1 MATMLAASMA
11 WRFSAMNRFDGMA
24 KMISKFRS
32 FWHDGR
38 GVAAIEMA
46 FIMPFLL
53 FLYFGLVDLTALIS
67 LNRKV
72 TYAAS
77 VVADLVTQND
87 TTVTSATMND
97 YFSAAALALKPTPIS
112 SARVEIYQYRKV
124 SGVITNQ
131 WSKKSTGGTACSAPS
146 TTGMANLMTDGNDI
160 IVATVCTTYTPYI
173 ATFMGNSIL
182 GATAFSMSEQ
192 ISLRPRQSSTLA
204 CTGC

>member
-1 MATMLAASMA
+1 MIRKLASLI
-11 WRFSAMNRFDGMA
+11 RDS
-24 KMISKFRS
+24 
-32 FWHDGR
+32 R

-87 TTVTSATMND
+87 TTVTSASIDD
-97 YFSAAALALKPTPIS
+97 YFNAAKLVMKPTPIS
-112 SARVEIYQYRKV
+112 DVRVEVYQFHKV
-124 SGVITNQ
+124 SGVPTSQ
-131 WSKKSTGGTACSAPS
+131 WSKLSSGGSGCGTPS
-146 TTGMANLMTDGNDI
+146 TDGMVNLMTDGNDI
-160 IVATVCTTYTPYI
+160 VVAEVCTVYSPYI
-173 ATFMGNSIL
+173 ASFLGETIL
-182 GATAFSMSEQ
+182 GATSFTMNEQ
-192 ISLRPRQSSTLA
+192 IALRPRQSSTLA